1 MKEIIEKVYE
11 KGIEALLREIQDS
24 FTRRA
29 AKNRCRR
36 CKRYDFHK
44 MYWSCL
50 ECEFCCHLINFYLHE
65 NNGSGVVVGKID
77 KEISNIFARH
87 FKKQIHCAK
96 KDSKSPSENYITR
109 GAPIKNYEMA
119 KEQTEKPS

>member
-1 MKEIIEKVYE
+1 MKETIEKVYE
-11 KGIEALLREIQDS
+11 KGIEVLLNAIKDP

-29 AKNRCRR
+29 AKNRCAR
-36 CKRYDFHK
+36 CKRYDFNK

-65 NNGSGVVVGKID
+65 RDGSGVAVGKID

-87 FKKQIHCAK
+87 FKKQIHSAK

-109 GAPIKNYEMA
+109 GVPSRDCPAA
-119 KEQTEKPS
+119 KGLAEKIS

>member
-1 MKEIIEKVYE
+1 MKEIIENVYE
-11 KGIEALLREIQDS
+11 KGVEALFGGIQDP

-65 NNGSGVVVGKID
+65 NIGSGVVVGKID

-96 KDSKSPSENYITR
+96 KDSKSPSENYITL
-109 GAPIKNYEMA
+109 GAPIKDCAMAREM
-119 KEQTEKPS
+119 TEKLS